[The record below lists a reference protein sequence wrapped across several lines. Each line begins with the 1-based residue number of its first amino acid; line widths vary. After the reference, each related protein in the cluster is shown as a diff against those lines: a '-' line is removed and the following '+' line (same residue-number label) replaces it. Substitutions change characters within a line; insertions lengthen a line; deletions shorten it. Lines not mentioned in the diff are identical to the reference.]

1 MQCARNAMCQEY
13 SVLEMQCAFSA
24 DILRFCLLIFAM
36 YSIDM
41 AQLIH
46 ILLPSFLRRVMR
58 AYEIKAIIRDSGAE
72 LSRIGRSRNWRLSA
86 NRDQLTTLIHSLEQT
101 EEVSWQWV
109 LKKIK
114 ESRGQ
119 LTEKELV
126 NLVSRNPGISVKE
139 LVVLANCTIAEARS
153 AIDIYEWQ
161 DEN

>member
-1 MQCARNAMCQEY
+1 
-13 SVLEMQCAFSA
+13 
-24 DILRFCLLIFAM
+24 
-36 YSIDM
+36 M

-161 DEN
+161 DD

>member
-1 MQCARNAMCQEY
+1 
-13 SVLEMQCAFSA
+13 
-24 DILRFCLLIFAM
+24 M

-161 DEN
+161 DD

>member
-1 MQCARNAMCQEY
+1 
-13 SVLEMQCAFSA
+13 
-24 DILRFCLLIFAM
+24 
-36 YSIDM
+36 M

-58 AYEIKAIIRDSGAE
+58 AYEAKAIIRDSGAD

-86 NRDQLTTLIHSLEQT
+86 NREQLTALIHELEQT
-101 EEVSWQWV
+101 DEPSWRWV
-109 LKKIK
+109 LTKLK

-119 LTEKELV
+119 LTQKELV

-139 LVVLANCTIAEARS
+139 LVSLASCTIGEARA

-161 DEN
+161 DD